1 LILKIIKRL
10 FLVVISALLINCD
23 NAQTKDEKTDQE
35 PVHYQVIEIDKEGC
49 VKYKIDGE
57 VSLQVIIYEQQS
69 GEYTTNKKNSI
80 CR

>member
-1 LILKIIKRL
+1 MTLKIIKRL
-10 FLVVISALLINCD
+10 LLVAISALLINCD

-35 PVHYQVIEIDKEGC
+35 ATHYQVIEIDKEGC

>member
-1 LILKIIKRL
+1 MTLKIIKRL
-10 FLVVISALLINCD
+10 LLVAISALLINCD
-23 NAQTKDEKTDQE
+23 NAQTKDEKIEQE
-35 PVHYQVIEIDKEGC
+35 LAHYQVIEIDKEGC